1 MYTDLPSYHTHAKR
15 HTPHTHTERK
25 KGREEG
31 RKEGRRNNEG
41 IRRKEGR
48 REEGRKGGRKE
59 ERKKGRKEGR
69 YKVKVCMIKR
79 RERATRRTR
88 EGDEIIQNPNKL
100 ADTDSF
106 PTLIFVICRLHP
118 LHQRTQYTVPTS
130 WL

>member
-1 MYTDLPSYHTHAKR
+1 MYADLPSYHTHAKR
-15 HTPHTHTERK
+15 HTHTQKERK
-25 KGREEG
+25 GGREEG
-31 RKEGRRNNEG
+31 RKEGRRNKEEG
-41 IRRKEGR
+41 GREGG
-48 REEGRKGGRKE
+48 REED
-59 ERKKGRKEGR
+59 RKKGRKEGR

-100 ADTDSF
+100 GDTDSF